1 PLDPHYARTRV
12 LALENTWNGR
22 ALPLDYL
29 PAARDLAREHG
40 LGMHLDG
47 ARLFNAALACK
58 VPARTITQYFDTVS
72 VCLSKGLGAPVGS
85 VLVGSHALIDKA
97 RRWRKVT
104 GGGWRQAG
112 MLAAAGLYA
121 LDHHVARLADDH
133 RRAATLAGLL
143 REIAG
148 VHLLGQYTNM
158 VFIKVAPDRLHALDV
173 HLQEAGIRISS
184 GHDPALRLVT
194 HLDVDDAGIERVAQA
209 FRGFFAR
216 G

>member
-1 PLDPHYARTRV
+1 MRPSVT
-12 LALENTWNGR
+12 ALHTYSKCG
-22 ALPLDYL
+22 
-29 PAARDLAREHG
+29 
-40 LGMHLDG
+40 
-47 ARLFNAALACK
+47 
-58 VPARTITQYFDTVS
+58 VPPRTITQYFDTVS

-112 MLAAAGLYA
+112 ILAAAGLYA
-121 LDHHVARLADDH
+121 LDQHVARLADDH

-148 VHLLGQYTNM
+148 IQLLGQYTNM
-158 VFIKVAPDRLHALDV
+158 VFIKVPPERRHALDV
-173 HLQEAGIRISS
+173 HLQAAGIRISS
-184 GHDPALRLVT
+184 GHEPTLRLVT

-209 FRGFFAR
+209 LRGFFAR